1 MALTFNQ
8 KIRSAINYLLN
19 KKGFHLGHTRYPGG
33 LTGFDLA
40 HDLQQLIT
48 KERPLC
54 LDVGANIGQTIEEF
68 TTWLVNP
75 VIHSFEPSSEIFPIL
90 EEKKREAGISW
101 NNVHLYNYALGSK
114 IEERELTNYEN
125 NQLSSLLSLENTKE
139 NPFQGDR
146 NRVKSTEK
154 VAIRTV
160 DDFLTSNNIEHVD
173 LLKMDTQGF
182 DFQVLKG
189 AEESIKAKKI
199 DYIFLEMNFV
209 PMYEGQ
215 GGACELISYLETLG
229 QKVVGFYDIYRPTG
243 ANHIAWTSTLFGNKD
258 IPTLPR

>member
-8 KIRSAINYLLN
+8 KIRSAINSLLN

-48 KERPLC
+48 KKNALC

-68 TTWLVNP
+68 TTWLESP
-75 VIHSFEPSSEIFPIL
+75 VMHSFEPSSETFPVL
-90 EEKKREAGISW
+90 QAKKQKAGDAW
-101 NNVHLYNYALGSK
+101 RDVYLYNYALGS
-114 IEERELTNYEN
+114 ETEQRELTNYEN
-125 NQLSSLLSLENTKE
+125 NQLSSLLSLEDTKE
-139 NPFQGDR
+139 NPFQGNR
-146 NRVKSTEK
+146 NRIKSTET
-154 VAIRTV
+154 VAIKTV
-160 DDFLTSNNIEHVD
+160 DDFLTTNNIEKVD

-189 AEESIKAKKI
+189 AEESIRAKKI

-215 GGACELISYLETLG
+215 GGAVELISYLETLG
-229 QKVVGFYDIYRPTG
+229 QKVIGFYDVYRPVG
-243 ANHIAWTSTLFGNKD
+243 ANHIAWTSTLFGNKE
-258 IPTLPR
+258 IQSPSR